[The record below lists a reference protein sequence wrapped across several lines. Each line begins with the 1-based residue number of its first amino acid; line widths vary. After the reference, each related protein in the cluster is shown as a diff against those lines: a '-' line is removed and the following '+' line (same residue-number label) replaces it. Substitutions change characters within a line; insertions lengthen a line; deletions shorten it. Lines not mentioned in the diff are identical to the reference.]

1 MRSIFSILP
10 RLRALALRAARP
22 HRDEMRRCRL
32 CEQCVAALGCMFGWC
47 VRSADR
53 AAKSHR
59 LLMLGSWAHISHR
72 AMRTRLRQSSCR
84 RGEGSLAILVGRPV
98 RERRS
103 MPLAGSLGC
112 PESVAQQLVSPP
124 KSASLPRG
132 GWAAHVWACSTGDAR
147 REREQQRLRG
157 ESWQNASATWDVWG
171 RAVSSR
177 PTFPLGEPRR
187 GAGSRDGWCCTPPSQ
202 RVEKALLSPP
212 RW

>member
-1 MRSIFSILP
+1 MRSIFSFLP

-22 HRDEMRRCRL
+22 HRDEMRRRVGSVSGDR
-32 CEQCVAALGCMFGWC
+32 CVGWC

-59 LLMLGSWAHISHR
+59 LLTLGSLAHISHR
-72 AMRTRLRQSSCR
+72 AMRTRLRQSSR
-84 RGEGSLAILVGRPV
+84 RGEGSPAILVGRPD

-132 GWAAHVWACSTGDAR
+132 GRAAHVWACSTGDAR
-147 REREQQRLRG
+147 REREQQRLRA